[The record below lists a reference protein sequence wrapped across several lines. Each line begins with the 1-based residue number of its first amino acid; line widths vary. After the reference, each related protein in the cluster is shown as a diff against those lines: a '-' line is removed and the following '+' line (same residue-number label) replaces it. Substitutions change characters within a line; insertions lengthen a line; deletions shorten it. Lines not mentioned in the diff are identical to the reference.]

1 MKKRTLSVILVIA
14 LIVSSMFGGTGEN
27 VTVYAADTEVFYD
40 FSTESPTGGNVSPD
54 TREAQNAK
62 YKTKEGKKGLYL
74 DMNEYAHFTVTN
86 NALTKEDANL
96 FFEITYFD
104 EGSASFMIQYNSS
117 DPTLTGNAQVFKT
130 ISVNKDNSGKWVTKT
145 VCVSDAALD
154 KKMFNAY
161 DFRLCGRDNAV
172 GTIIGKIVIKK
183 GTVDPDTESIGKRTG
198 GTAKSEFKG
207 KSFAGYQGW
216 FGTGDQY
223 SSWKHY
229 DFGNSEEDG
238 TSWPRKNHIS
248 IDYFPDVTDY
258 ADSSVAQTGFE
269 NLGNGDSAKLFD
281 SSKDDVI
288 DTHFKWMKQYGID
301 GAAVQRFSNVIKG
314 KVMMNTP
321 EETQLYKIKTAA
333 EKNDRLMYIMYDI
346 SGGTQITD
354 TSNTTSI
361 SSYVEDIKFDWV
373 YNIEKSLE
381 LPNSKA
387 YTTVDGKPVVCLWG
401 VTVSGRP
408 DRVVD
413 YQELINFFHERN
425 CYVIIGVGRD
435 WSTNQGTLS
444 KYGDVLKNADMISPW
459 LVGSNISSDSAID
472 GLSTSFYEPD
482 VKWCKENQ
490 TDYYPVVFSGFSWGL
505 WHENAKPNAMPR
517 NAGQNF
523 WYQAYKLKQLGLN
536 SFYIAMF
543 DEYDEGTAIAKNAS
557 DYFDIP
563 QDQYFVTASCDGY
576 WCSTDYQLRVAG
588 ESIKMVKGERDAV
601 AKCPV
606 AHSLGPVFYRNSFES
621 KYATCP
627 YDATKEGTANYK
639 NYSGDYPVDPCF
651 KNDKQLV
658 ANNATGQVKIEKNEN
673 SKTGDYQVAVTG
685 NATANNSVYKYQIS
699 ETAIT
704 ITKNMSLSYAIK
716 PENDLGKNVYVDLL
730 LSDGTYVSNVSTTAD
745 AKKMST
751 GSGTVNQWTNCTYQ
765 FGDTNLTG
773 KQIVGVVI
781 GYQGNAGAYSASV
794 DDVII
799 EDKNINSNDDGMD
812 NFVVG
817 KIYDKVTAGRNVN
830 TDGLVGYQTYTRTLN
845 INAGDV
851 EDENLAVSF
860 KLYIDSE
867 TDTNAIRIL
876 KDSPVGFI
884 ELATAYENGKIAR
897 WQTKNITTQADDSPL
912 KSGEWNNIIIKL
924 SDASIDAQF
933 DKSDITF
940 FNFCLAHL
948 PEGTQKHTVRLKDV
962 NVVDLSKPAEIP
974 PSEEDY
980 DTTYNVGTIPF
991 TMDETI
997 KGSAYVGAVQ
1007 TFDGIDASAHNP
1019 KKLQLQMDV
1028 EINNITNPGDFSALA
1043 QGAGQIELSSDGT
1056 NDSHELTFNATGINW
1071 TEGKTTVTLDFA
1083 QGSSTGGDIDLS
1095 NINYMRVYFVH
1106 LPATF
1111 KDTIT
1116 IKIDN
1121 VRIVDTT
1128 TQLILPTVFSDGM
1141 MFQQKKPMNI
1151 YGYHSNN
1158 STVEVKFYKGETLI
1172 QQQTAKNESD
1182 GKWSVSLDGLQ
1193 GSYDTYRFDV
1203 LENGTVVK
1211 SVKDILIGE
1220 LWLSAGQSNMAL
1232 NVGSDIDSENIL
1244 ENAKNANIRFFLE
1257 PTWPSGNEGT
1267 QEIEPYQDIPG
1278 AFWAKGDNKQ
1288 MVSRASAVA
1297 YSFAKNLQKKLDV
1310 PVGFYNTAVGG
1321 SVIEAWLPKDSV
1333 ENDEQVKKEL
1343 KDRDLYYDE
1352 DWWGTAGTMSTI
1364 YNQKVGPLADENI
1377 AGVIWYQGESNSNRS
1392 EIYDM
1397 ELSLLKKAWSEK
1409 FGFDNNSLPFIFT
1422 QVAPGRYDTGATN
1435 NQHLGYLAESMG
1447 KAFTAN
1453 EGKNMAMLTI
1463 YDIPLEHMK
1472 DGVSSDPIHPRY
1484 KQQVGERFYQSAMN
1498 MVYNGG
1504 KEYTAPIYDHMT
1516 IKGNAIY
1523 VTFRHMGSG
1532 LKTTTGTED
1541 VHGFTIA
1548 GADGVF
1554 VNAKAKIVGN
1564 NTVKVWNNYL
1574 ESPKNVIYA
1583 FDNFNQGANLT
1594 NSENIPAA
1602 PFRSLKLNDTTL
1614 KPSTAIKYF
1623 NAQDWMLA
1631 DNDVWVYNSANT
1643 ANKNI
1648 GFSPSWKI
1656 TNGTY
1661 SYDETT
1667 KSEGTAALK
1676 VAYSEGGT
1684 IIAEPILTY
1693 ESLKFDLDNYNSI
1706 SVQVYNPDNRN
1717 NTLGLN
1723 IISNGQKYSAQLM
1736 ESSETTQSIRKED
1749 GFVTVTFDLT
1759 KLRQQNADILSE
1771 ATGLQFTVT
1780 DSAAGSFYLDGITVG
1795 RTGKIAEEEPIETT
1809 PEVTTSGE
1817 TTPEV
1822 TTPGA
1827 TTPEVTTPKV
1837 TTTHIDVT
1845 GNSGG
1850 ETTTKGDIKEETTT
1864 TSKATGKVSVKK
1876 AKVKKAKKGY
1886 ASKKIKL
1893 TLKKVKNIRG
1903 YKIQISKK
1911 KKFKKGNIIF
1921 KKFIKSS
1928 KKVKKA
1934 KFTIKSKK
1942 LMNRKKLYVRA
1953 RAYIVVDG
1961 KKKYGKWSKAKKI
1974 KISK

>member
-1 MKKRTLSVILVIA
+1 MKRRVLSVILVIT
-14 LIVSSMFGGTGEN
+14 LIVSSMLSGSWQN
-27 VTVYAADTEVFYD
+27 YTVYAEEMEVSYD
-40 FSTESPTGGNVSPD
+40 FGTTPAIGINVEQDS
-54 TREAQNAK
+54 REASNAK
-62 YKTKEGKKGLYL
+62 YVTKAGKSGLYL
-74 DMNEYAHFTVTN
+74 DMNQYAHFTVTN
-86 NALTKEDANL
+86 NAIAKEDTDL

-104 EGSASFMIQYNSS
+104 EGSASFMVQYNSS
-117 DPTLTGNAQVFKT
+117 DPTLTGNNQIFKT
-130 ISVNKDNSGKWVTKT
+130 ISINKDNSGKWVTKT

-172 GTIIGKIVIKK
+172 GTVIGKIKIKK
-183 GTVDPDTESIGKRTG
+183 GNTNPDTEPIGNRTG

-223 SSWKHY
+223 SSWNHY
-229 DFGNSEEDG
+229 DYGGSDADG
-238 TSWPRKNHIS
+238 TGWPRKNHIS
-248 IDYFPDVTDY
+248 IDYYPDVTDY

-269 NLGNGDSAKLFD
+269 NLGNGNPAKLFD
-281 SSKDDVI
+281 SKKDDVI

-314 KVMMNTP
+314 KVMINTP

-333 EKNDRLMYIMYDI
+333 EKNDRLIYVMYDI

-354 TSNTTSI
+354 TSDTTSI

-373 YNIEKSLE
+373 YNIEKALE

-413 YQELINFFHERN
+413 YQELINFFHKRN

-435 WSTNQGTLS
+435 WSTNQTTLT

-482 VKWCKENQ
+482 VKWCKENN

-523 WYQAYKLKQLGLN
+523 WYQAYKLKQLGLD

-563 QDQYFVTASCDGY
+563 KDQYFVTASCDGY

-588 ESIKMVKGERDAV
+588 ESIKMVKGEREAV

-621 KYATCP
+621 RYATCP

-651 KNDKQLV
+651 KNDKQLA
-658 ANNATGQVKIEKNEN
+658 ANNATGEVKIEKNEN

-685 NATANNSVYKYQIS
+685 NATANNATYKYQIS

-704 ITKNMSLSYAIK
+704 ITKNMSLSYSIK
-716 PENDLGKNVYVDLL
+716 PDNDLGKNVYVDLL

-745 AKKMST
+745 AKKMDV
-751 GSGTVNQWTNCTYQ
+751 GSGTVNQWTACTYQ
-765 FGDTNLTG
+765 FGDTNLEG
-773 KQIVGVVI
+773 KKIIGVVVN
-781 GYQGNAGAYSASV
+781 YQGNAGDYRAYI
-794 DDVII
+794 DDVKI
-799 EDKNINSNDDGMD
+799 EDGSIKSGDAMD
-812 NFVVG
+812 NLVVG
-817 KIYDKVTAGRNVN
+817 QIYDRATASRNVN

-851 EDENLAVSF
+851 ADENLAVSF

-867 TDTNAIRIL
+867 TDTNGIRLL

-897 WQTKNITTQADDSPL
+897 WQTKNITTQADGSPL
-912 KSGEWNNIIIKL
+912 KSGEWNDIVIKL
-924 SDASIDAQF
+924 SDASKDAGF
-933 DKSDITF
+933 DKSNITF

-948 PEGTQKHTVRLKDV
+948 PKDTQKHTVRLTDV
-962 NVVDLSKPAEIP
+962 NVVDLSKPAEKP
-974 PSEEDY
+974 KDEGDY

-991 TMDETI
+991 TMDKEI
-997 KGSAYVGAVQ
+997 KDSNYVGESK
-1007 TFDGIDASAHNP
+1007 TFDAIDASDHNP

-1028 EINNITNPGDFSALA
+1028 EINNTTNPGDFSALTK
-1043 QGAGQIELSSDGT
+1043 GAAQIELSSDGKS
-1056 NDSHELTFNATGINW
+1056 DSHELTFNATGINW
-1071 TEGKTTVTLDFA
+1071 TEGKSTVTLDFT
-1083 QGSSTGGDIDLS
+1083 QGGASGGEIDLS
-1095 NINYMRVYFVH
+1095 SINFMRVYFVH
-1106 LPATF
+1106 LPEDY
-1111 KDTIT
+1111 KDVIK

-1141 MFQQKKPMNI
+1141 MFQQNKPINI

-1158 STVEVKFYKGETLI
+1158 SKVEVKLYKGDQLI
-1172 QQQTAKNESD
+1172 QQKQAESSTD
-1182 GKWSVSLDGLQ
+1182 DKWSVSLDSIK
-1193 GSYDTYRFDV
+1193 GSYDAYHFDV

-1211 SVKDILIGE
+1211 SVNDILIGE

-1232 NVGSDIDSENIL
+1232 NVGSDMDSEEIL
-1244 ENAKNANIRFFLE
+1244 ENAKNPNIRFFLE
-1257 PTWPSGNEGT
+1257 PTWPAGNGGV
-1267 QEIEPYQDIPG
+1267 QEIDPYHDIPG
-1278 AFWAKGDNKQ
+1278 AFWAKGDNRQ

-1297 YSFAKNLQKKLDV
+1297 YSFAKKLQENLNV

-1321 SVIEAWLPKDSV
+1321 SVIEAWLPRECV

-1343 KDRDLYYDE
+1343 KERDLYYDE

-1364 YNQKVGPLADENI
+1364 YNQKVGPLIGENI

-1392 EIYDM
+1392 EIYDI

-1409 FGFDNNSLPFIFT
+1409 FGFENNSLPFIFT

-1447 KAFTAN
+1447 RAFTAN
-1453 EGKNMAMLTI
+1453 EGKKTAMLTI

-1484 KQQVGERFYQSAMN
+1484 KQQVGERFCQSAMN
-1498 MVYNGG
+1498 MVYGGG

-1523 VTFRHMGSG
+1523 VTFRHMGGG
-1532 LKTTTGTED
+1532 LKTTTGTEE

-1564 NTVKVWNNYL
+1564 NTVKVWNDYL

-1602 PFRSLKLNDTTL
+1602 PFRSINLNDTTL

-1643 ANKNI
+1643 ENKSI
-1648 GFSPSWKI
+1648 GFSPSWKV

-1661 SYDETT
+1661 SYDSETR
-1667 KSEGTAALK
+1667 SEGTASLK
-1676 VAYSEGGT
+1676 VSYNGEGT
-1684 IIAEPILTY
+1684 VIAEPVLTY
-1693 ESLKFDLDNYNSI
+1693 ESLKFNLANYKNI
-1706 SVQVYNPDNRN
+1706 SVQVYNPDERVKN
-1717 NTLGLN
+1717 LGLN
-1723 IISNGQKYSAQLM
+1723 IISNGDTYAAQLM
-1736 ESSETTQSIRKED
+1736 ESDKITQSIDKEN
-1749 GFVTVTFDLT
+1749 GFTTVTFDLT
-1759 KLRQQNADILSE
+1759 KLKRNNETVQNTDVLSN
-1771 ATGLQFTVT
+1771 ATGLQFTFT
-1780 DSAAGSFYLDGITVG
+1780 DSAAGSIYLDGIMVG
-1795 RTGKIAEEEPIETT
+1795 RTGKIADEEPSEPETTT
-1809 PEVTTSGE
+1809 PETTTLEVS
-1817 TTPEV
+1817 TPE
-1822 TTPGA
+1822 A
-1827 TTPEVTTPKV
+1827 TTPETTINGGLV
-1837 TTTHIDVT
+1837 NESTTENIT
-1845 GNSGG
+1845 
-1850 ETTTKGDIKEETTT
+1850 
-1864 TSKATGKVSVKK
+1864 TGKISVGK
-1876 AKVKKAKKGY
+1876 AKVKKATKKRS
-1886 ASKKIKL
+1886 SKKVKL
-1893 TLKKVKNIRG
+1893 TLKKMKNIRG

-1911 KKFKKGNIIF
+1911 KKFKKKNIIF
-1921 KKFIKSS
+1921 IKNSR
-1928 KKVKKA
+1928 KVNKA
-1934 KFTIKSKK
+1934 KFTVKSKK
-1942 LMNRKKLYVRA
+1942 LKNRKKLYVRV
-1953 RAYIVVDG
+1953 RVYIVVNG
-1961 KKKYGKWSKAKKI
+1961 KKIYGKWSKAKKI
-1974 KISK
+1974 KIRK